1 MILFHLSSAGHFPI
15 QTHRMH
21 LIFSTA
27 VLYGQPVITFPPPLR
42 TYETHR
48 FFSLLLAPMIICGK
62 INSNL
67 EFESNF
73 TVIMM
78 SGPYKDTSTVVQLSA
93 DLNKLL
99 TEAASRSGR
108 TKVQEASLR
117 LRDHLMLFSDIA
129 TEGKRFSVD
138 DKDN

>member
-1 MILFHLSSAGHFPI
+1 MK
-15 QTHRMH
+15 
-21 LIFSTA
+21 LI
-27 VLYGQPVITFPPPLR
+27 G
-42 TYETHR
+42 
-48 FFSLLLAPMIICGK
+48 FFSLLLAPMIIYGK

-73 TVIMM
+73 TVMMM

-138 DKDN
+138 DKDK

>member
-1 MILFHLSSAGHFPI
+1 MK
-15 QTHRMH
+15 
-21 LIFSTA
+21 LI
-27 VLYGQPVITFPPPLR
+27 G
-42 TYETHR
+42 

-99 TEAASRSGR
+99 TEAASRR
-108 TKVQEASLR
+108 EFNFEVQFPIKNQAAFRS
-117 LRDHLMLFSDIA
+117 SSK
-129 TEGKRFSVD
+129 TTC
-138 DKDN
+138 

>member
-1 MILFHLSSAGHFPI
+1 MK
-15 QTHRMH
+15 
-21 LIFSTA
+21 LI
-27 VLYGQPVITFPPPLR
+27 G
-42 TYETHR
+42 
-48 FFSLLLAPMIICGK
+48 FFSLLLAPLNIYGK

-78 SGPYKDTSTVVQLSA
+78 SGHYKDTSTVVQLSA

-99 TEAASRSGR
+99 TESASRSGR

-117 LRDHLMLFSDIA
+117 LRDHLMHFSDIA

-138 DKDN
+138 ETDK